1 MKTVNKAMLLLRQ
14 FTQEQLEI
22 GLSEFAR
29 MTGEDKAVTRR
40 LLVALMENGFIE
52 QNPETRKYFLG
63 SESLALSRLRW
74 ATAPM
79 GRAAQVVARW
89 LSSAS
94 SETVHIGVPGR
105 DGDHRLLPSAPRQH
119 YQPAPGRLLS
129 VPRIVL
135 GACLS
140 VAHHARTAGRDHGPP
155 V

>member
-63 SESLALSRLRW
+63 SESLALSRRRRW
-74 ATAPM
+74 A
-79 GRAAQVVARW
+79 
-89 LSSAS
+89 
-94 SETVHIGVPGR
+94 VP
-105 DGDHRLLPSAPRQH
+105 HRLS
-119 YQPAPGRLLS
+119 PAG
-129 VPRIVL
+129 
-135 GACLS
+135 
-140 VAHHARTAGRDHGPP
+140 
-155 V
+155 